1 MPRTGRPT
9 DYSEELVSLICQR
22 ISGGESLRKICS
34 SEGMPVINT
43 VWTWLNKYADFSQ
56 RYARAREEQADLF
69 AEEIIELADM
79 AMEAKDNVQA
89 QAYRLRVDARK
100 WVASKLKPKSYG
112 DRVEAN
118 ISGALE
124 IAQIQRI
131 VVDKVESK

>member
-1 MPRTGRPT
+1 M
-9 DYSEELVSLICQR
+9 
-22 ISGGESLRKICS
+22 RKICS